1 MKASG
6 QQEYSAVVNLSLPL
20 AMKLL
25 QCVILNQRSL
35 VSRKQTRPILYN
47 PFEGNYFTLN
57 DFIGNN

>member
-35 VSRKQTRPILYN
+35 VSRKQTRPI
-47 PFEGNYFTLN
+47 P
-57 DFIGNN
+57 